1 MRRIKP
7 RSFKKEM
14 FFQPLL
20 NASECLLHCI
30 FHPLIVNLAS
40 GENERLG

>member
-1 MRRIKP
+1 LIKP

-14 FFQPLL
+14 FFQPFL
-20 NASECLLHCI
+20 NSSNYFLHCI
-30 FHPLIVNLAS
+30 FHPSIFNLPS